1 MRFTGRTAK
10 VTSFFILFFLVL
22 NAVSA
27 SEGVPFESRSF
38 RVTHMVHEDSRFFF
52 SFHST
57 DPQNPGEITEAVF
70 DDSGTFRFARFRISV
85 VRSITFSSIT
95 LDFSPLLHRT
105 LADTYY
111 DYTLQVFLPLTET
124 DRGEITPVVD
134 GHGACTVELV
144 ESDSGLDFE
153 KSPGLQTQDFDIA
166 DLVITLD
173 DENSMPGMY
182 AGTVTVSFT
191 VKDTL

>member
-22 NAVSA
+22 SAVSA
-27 SEGVPFESRSF
+27 SEGVPFTTRSF
-38 RVTHMVHEDSRFFF
+38 KITHTVHEDSRFFF
-52 SFHST
+52 SFHNP
-57 DPQNPGEITEAVF
+57 DPQNPGEITEATF
-70 DDSGTFRFARFRISV
+70 DNAGTFRFARFRISV

-95 LDFSPLLHRT
+95 LDFSPLVHRT

-111 DYTLQVFLPLTET
+111 DYSLHIYLPLTDT
-124 DRGEITPVVD
+124 DRGEITPVLD

-191 VKDTL
+191 VKDTI

>member
-22 NAVSA
+22 SAVSA
-27 SEGVPFESRSF
+27 SEGVPFTTRSF
-38 RVTHMVHEDSRFFF
+38 KITHMVHVDSRFFF

-111 DYTLQVFLPLTET
+111 DYVLHVYQPLTET
-124 DRGEITPVVD
+124 DRGEITPVVG
-134 GHGACTVELV
+134 GHGACTVELI

-182 AGTVTVSFT
+182 AGPVTVSFT
-191 VKDTL
+191 VKDTI